1 MKVGINSG
9 KRKNNMKH
17 SMGLISISISVV
29 LLSIGVCAETYREGK
44 VYRTRLGTPQP
55 ALERPTLGTSRDDER
70 IVDEDDPASLKRDRA
85 SVVEKSIK
93 RTMRV
98 VQDTRDT
105 RDVESE
111 ERTERGTGSSE
122 PKGPRNT
129 ANTSRTSP
137 RRTKVDF
144 IDKDKDGYD
153 DRRDDVRDM

>member
-17 SMGLISISISVV
+17 CIGIISISISVV
-29 LLSIGVCAETYREGK
+29 LLSIGVCAEQYREGR
-44 VYRTRLGTPQP
+44 VYHTRLGTPQP

-70 IVDEDDPASLKRDRA
+70 IVDENDPSVLKRERA
-85 SVVEKSIK
+85 SVVDKTLD
-93 RTMRV
+93 RTKRV
-98 VQDTRDT
+98 VSKVRVN

-111 ERTERGTGSSE
+111 ERTERNPGSSE
-122 PKGPRNT
+122 LKGPRNT